1 LAGII
6 LVVSLCSEGR
16 IAWAAPSETV
26 NMREQETT
34 SPSNGEDSTR
44 PADTNVDDPEY
55 NGEDF
60 TRPQRRIDFRP
71 RYQNSGS
78 TTKTDRQVYP
88 IRLSDFFRSESGFG
102 FSWFVEIP
110 ATRKSVET
118 SKEQTTT
125 FGLDDIEAQLA
136 LFQQLNPRWAYGAG
150 VDILAPSA
158 GDSLGDGK
166 WQIKPTVGFRY
177 SFVEY
182 GPNTYFVPKIR
193 YALSVA
199 GDSSRRNI
207 TEVQFAPTLS
217 IGLPNRWFA
226 MLYPSYDIR
235 VNYGKPISGQ
245 AGRLFL
251 PFDGAVGRNV
261 TDSISLLLE
270 VGAPLI
276 THYPVYKWKTE
287 FRVSAKF

>member
-1 LAGII
+1 LAGIV
-6 LVVSLCSEGR
+6 LVVSLCSEER
-16 IAWAAPSETV
+16 IAQAAPSETV
-26 NMREQETT
+26 NMPEDT
-34 SPSNGEDSTR
+34 SLSDNTGEDIPR
-44 PADTNVDDPEY
+44 GTNADDPEY

-60 TRPQRRIDFRP
+60 TRPQRKIDFRP

-88 IRLSDFFRSESGFG
+88 IRYNDVIRTESGFG
-102 FSWFVEIP
+102 FLWFVEIP

-118 SKEQTTT
+118 SKEQTAT
-125 FGLDDIEAQLA
+125 FGLDDIEAQFA
-136 LFQQLNPRWAYGAG
+136 FFQQLNPRWAYGAG

-166 WQIKPTVGFRY
+166 WQIKPTAGFRY

-182 GPNTYFVPKIR
+182 GPNTYFVPKVR

-199 GDSSRRNI
+199 GDASRRNI
-207 TEVQFAPTLS
+207 SEVQFAPTLS
-217 IGLPNRWFA
+217 VGLPNRWFV

-251 PFDGAVGRNV
+251 PFDGAIGRKV
-261 TDSISLLLE
+261 TDNISLLLE

-276 THYPVYKWKTE
+276 DHYPVYKWKTE
-287 FRVSAKF
+287 FRVSVKF